1 MSDLRADIDILETSL
16 DEIRR
21 LLKVEPSGVAGRVLE
36 AARQWADLM
45 DDVREAV
52 KGKTGNAILMTAN
65 EIGKHL
71 GVTEEEE

>member
-1 MSDLRADIDILETSL
+1 MSELQDDLSL
-16 DEIRR
+16 FTGD
-21 LLKVEPSGVAGRVLE
+21 VAPDPGSPLANIVE

-71 GVTEEEE
+71 GVTEDGEDGT